1 MDQASDSQQATG
13 NHPSADWT
21 SQLVKWPCS
30 DTSTK
35 ALKKLACVRELTLRH
50 RRVDLNF
57 KPKKNQEAALG
68 QICGEL
74 ALAAC
79 RRCVNDKGPF
89 VECVVVRGSFAK
101 SCCNCHYSSQGLSC
115 SFRGIES
122 VPILSTPNGLN
133 ATSRILDEQAK
144 PAQMANYQPGPS
156 AVLAGPQVSQSD
168 NNSVSTRLRSKKDDL
183 RKRPNFSANFAFP
196 RTVVGVTT
204 NEPLTR
210 KRQWQET
217 TTTGPALEQW
227 PPERGTDAVDQQS
240 EETVLCLREEIQRL
254 RREKSDQQARQLA
267 LIKGF
272 VSSAAVVEIAV
283 DVREAELRCGLRN
296 MSGTPEEMQ
305 EQAQQMIDFSK
316 ATSWHVSR
324 FVNDMLEEQRVFLYD
339 DQQKAM
345 RLEYD
350 KAEPSQAVTAIIDE
364 ELSFMTRHS

>member
-1 MDQASDSQQATG
+1 M
-13 NHPSADWT
+13 P
-21 SQLVKWPCS
+21 V
-30 DTSTK
+30 
-35 ALKKLACVRELTLRH
+35 
-50 RRVDLNF
+50 
-57 KPKKNQEAALG
+57 
-68 QICGEL
+68 
-74 ALAAC
+74 
-79 RRCVNDKGPF
+79 
-89 VECVVVRGSFAK
+89 
-101 SCCNCHYSSQGLSC
+101 
-115 SFRGIES
+115 ES

-133 ATSRILDEQAK
+133 ATSKILDEQAK
-144 PAQMANYQPGPS
+144 PAQVANYQPGPS

-183 RKRPNFSANFAFP
+183 RKPPNFSANFAFP

-217 TTTGPALEQW
+217 TTTGPALGQW
-227 PPERGTDAVDQQS
+227 PPERGTDAVNQQS
-240 EETVLCLREEIQRL
+240 EETILCLREEIQRL

-272 VSSAAVVEIAV
+272 VTSAAVVEIAV